1 MVSPGEWLHDVEI
14 RKMVM
19 EDVSAVTA
27 IDCAEDQDPWTEN
40 LFRQELQIPISH
52 KLVAASKS
60 DKGGQIAGFIIFW
73 MVADEVQLHK
83 ITVSRQVQ
91 RQGVGRRLFQA
102 MTEQA
107 VARGL
112 SKATLE
118 VRATNQAAIKF
129 YEAFG
134 FQVAAVRKGY
144 YGGTG
149 EDALIM
155 SAELRPAN
163 FLKH

>member
-1 MVSPGEWLHDVEI
+1 MVSPGEPLHDIEI

-27 IDCAEDQDPWTEN
+27 IDFAEDKDPWTEN

-52 KLVAASKS
+52 TLVASSKS
-60 DKGGQIAGFIIFW
+60 DRGSQIAGFITFW

-83 ITVSRQVQ
+83 ISVSRQVQ
-91 RQGVGRRLFQA
+91 RQGIGRRLFQA

-107 VARGL
+107 VVRGL
-112 SKATLE
+112 SMATLE
-118 VRATNQAAIKF
+118 VRSTNQAAIKL

-134 FQVAAVRKGY
+134 FQVTAVRKGY

-149 EDALIM
+149 EDALMM
-155 SAELRPAN
+155 SAELRLAN
-163 FLKH
+163 FLTP